1 MDNFTFTFIIISS
14 SLKLFHLCYG
24 LLKTVFWFEVAYALH
39 NVFILGN
46 KTWGFLHTMAAYY
59 PDKPTP
65 EERADMTN
73 FFTTFSKFYPC
84 SACAKDFQEQ

>member
-1 MDNFTFTFIIISS
+1 
-14 SLKLFHLCYG
+14 
-24 LLKTVFWFEVAYALH
+24 LKTVFQWEIVHVLS
-39 NVFILGN
+39 ISLLGI

-65 EERADMTN
+65 EERSDMAN

-84 SACAKDFQEQ
+84 YECAQDFQEQ